1 MFLPD
6 MKIYGEV
13 CKALPEKFL
22 QDTCL
27 KLKLTE
33 RESAQFFDA
42 LIRISTQYLELT
54 RNNTQEAIKR
64 QTRKIADFRK
74 GLAATENA
82 YNKVLS
88 DTIAN
93 LRLDS
98 ISRTKYSNFSQ
109 RMKDMFHPYL
119 NEGGY
124 VKELL
129 PEFFNLFASLA
140 KEAET
145 AYFDNQKIKS
155 YKEVVKWWA
164 AEIKLKW
171 PKGAK
176 YKFTLNDFIKRDAK
190 GGGYKSVARDI
201 LCALMK
207 RLDRQVT
214 EKNVETAMRRIIEK
228 KGELNPTDFL
238 KMKKRKMQG

>member
-13 CKALPEKFL
+13 CKALPEEFL
-22 QDTCL
+22 QDACS

-33 RESAQFFDA
+33 KESAQFFDA

-54 RNNTQEAIKR
+54 RNNTQEAIKS

-74 GLAATENA
+74 GLAITENA
-82 YNKVLS
+82 YNKILS

-98 ISRTKYSNFSQ
+98 ISRSKYPNFSQ
-109 RMKDMFHPYL
+109 NMKDMLHPYL

-124 VKELL
+124 VKELM
-129 PEFFNLFASLA
+129 PEFFNLLGGLA

-145 AYFDNQKIKS
+145 SYFDNQKIKS

-164 AEIKLKW
+164 AKIKLEW

-190 GGGYKSVARDI
+190 GGGYKSVAKDI
-201 LCALMK
+201 LFALMK
-207 RLDRQVT
+207 RIDKQVA
-214 EKNVETAMRRIIEK
+214 EKTVETAMRSVIEK